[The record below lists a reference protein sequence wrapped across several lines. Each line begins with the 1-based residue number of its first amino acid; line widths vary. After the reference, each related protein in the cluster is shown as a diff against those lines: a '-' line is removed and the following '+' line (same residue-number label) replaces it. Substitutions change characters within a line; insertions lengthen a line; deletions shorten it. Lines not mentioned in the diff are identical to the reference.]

1 MTRHNCLIAFAF
13 VVLTPLV
20 TLAQPSHVIMVS
32 HETATDK
39 ATAVCR
45 TEVDAFASIANQ
57 LPRPTNWTFYIV
69 CDEKTWK
76 DVVHATGTAKKGF
89 DYFSVTPTSGAS
101 VDTTKRVSYI
111 RGWALIHPT
120 KATPEPEFI
129 VADTLARVILN
140 TSDDTVARNQ
150 VTAWLK
156 DRNTQV
162 AAIK

>member
-13 VVLTPLV
+13 VVLFPLV
-20 TLAQPSHVIMVS
+20 TVAQPSHVIMVS
-32 HETATDK
+32 HEK
-39 ATAVCR
+39 ATGEATSVCR
-45 TEVDAFASIANQ
+45 TEVDAFAAIARQ
-57 LPRPTNWTFYIV
+57 FPRPTNWTFYIV

-89 DYFSVTPTSGAS
+89 DYFSVTPISRAS

-150 VTAWLK
+150 VSAWLK

>member
-20 TLAQPSHVIMVS
+20 TLAQPNHVIMIS

-45 TEVDAFASIANQ
+45 TEVDVFAAIANQ

-89 DYFSVTPTSGAS
+89 DYYSVTPTSGAS
-101 VDTTKRVSYI
+101 VDMTKRVSYI
-111 RGWALIHPT
+111 RGWALIHP
-120 KATPEPEFI
+120 KMATPEPEFI

-140 TSDDTVARNQ
+140 TTDDAVARNQ
-150 VTAWLK
+150 VSAWLK
-156 DRNTQV
+156 ERDAQV
-162 AAIK
+162 AAAK

>member
-1 MTRHNCLIAFAF
+1 MTRHTCLIAF
-13 VVLTPLV
+13 VVLFPLV
-20 TLAQPSHVIMVS
+20 TLAQRNHVLMVS
-32 HETATDK
+32 HETATAE

-45 TEVDAFASIANQ
+45 TEVDSFATIANEF
-57 LPRPTNWTFYIV
+57 PRPTNWTFYIV

-101 VDTTKRVSYI
+101 VDMTKRVSYI
-111 RGWALIHPT
+111 RGWALIHPK

-140 TSDDTVARNQ
+140 TTDDTVARNQ
-150 VTAWLK
+150 VSSWLK
-156 DRNTQV
+156 GRDAQV
-162 AAIK
+162 ATAK